1 MIWLALATWYIIGL
15 AMFALLYKIDDPE
28 YVVVGD
34 LVKVGLF
41 SMLGPLMLFSVI
53 SALVDRGVFNRVV
66 WRKKEQSEAARSDPW
81 T

>member
-1 MIWLALATWYIIGL
+1 MIWLALATWYITGL

-41 SMLGPLMLFSVI
+41 SMLGPLMLFSVLFAM
-53 SALVDRGVFNRVV
+53 SDRGVFNRVV
-66 WRKKEQSEAARSDPW
+66 WRKKEKPDPKLPDSW